1 MTYAGD
7 EVEAS
12 GLRVRGIDDVPPEI
26 ARQPGLRRVAASIV
40 LPAHA
45 STPATLLLAPASR
58 GVWLLRTA
66 GYFVHWIGAIAVTAL
81 VTFFDP
87 HVLPLPV
94 LIGGAWFYQAW
105 KRRNR
110 VAWFRGSCP
119 RCASELTIPPESWVA
134 FPYRIDCMNCHF
146 EPEVELDRASS

>member
-1 MTYAGD
+1 MTCT
-7 EVEAS
+7 EAET
-12 GLRVRGIDDVPPEI
+12 IDLPVNETDQIPREI
-26 ARQPGLRRVAASIV
+26 VRQPGLRRVPASLV

-45 STPATLLLAPASR
+45 RTPATLLLAPASR
-58 GVWLLRTA
+58 GTWLLRTA
-66 GYFVHWIGAIAVTAL
+66 GYFVHWIGATAVTAL

-87 HVLPLPV
+87 HVLPLPI

-119 RCASELTIPPESWVA
+119 RCVSELTIPPDSWVA

-146 EPEVELDRASS
+146 DPEVVLEAPSS